1 MEENIGTETTSSVKI
16 SDDAIAS
23 IAALAATDIDG
34 VASMAG
40 NITNELIAKLGVKN
54 LSKGVKISL
63 GEDDTVSV
71 DLSLI
76 VTYGSVIPAV
86 CRKVH
91 DKVKSQVENMT
102 GLRVTEIN
110 IHVAGVDAGKTV

>member
-1 MEENIGTETTSSVKI
+1 MEETMEKETTSQVKI

-34 VASMAG
+34 VVSMAG

-63 GEDDTVSV
+63 GEEETVSIE
-71 DLSLI
+71 LSLI
-76 VTYGSVIPAV
+76 VAYGCIIPSV
-86 CRKVH
+86 CEKVH
-91 DKVKSQVENMT
+91 EKVKSQVENMT
-102 GLRVTEIN
+102 GLTVTEIA
-110 IHVAGVDAGKTV
+110 IHVAGVDAGKTK

>member
-1 MEENIGTETTSSVKI
+1 MEEIKNTETTSLVRI

-34 VASMAG
+34 VHSMAG
-40 NITNELIAKLGVKN
+40 NITNKMVAMLGVKN

-63 GEDDTVSV
+63 GEDETVDI

-76 VTYGSVIPAV
+76 VKYGCIIPEV
-86 CRKVH
+86 CENVR
-91 DKVKSQVENMT
+91 DKVRCQVENMT
-102 GLRVTEIN
+102 GLRVTGVN
-110 IHVAGVDAGKTV
+110 IHVAGVDAGIEK